1 MSVRP
6 SRILLIVLAAALLGV
21 GVFGL
26 LAARVTSMEKMDEAA
41 AILLFDAVVDSLDSG
56 PPRLTRDGSGRFT
69 NSATVQEGPLIKP
82 SRLVVMA
89 YRSRDHRL
97 VRSEIPFWFFRL
109 KGPAAQVA
117 LKDSGFDMKRLGI
130 RPRDIARQ
138 GTGLI
143 LDETFAGGDRILVWA
158 E

>member
-1 MSVRP
+1 MSLRP
-6 SRILLIVLAAALLGV
+6 SRILLIVLGAALLGIA
-21 GVFGL
+21 VFGL
-26 LAARVTSMEKMDEAA
+26 LAARVTSMEKMDGTAA
-41 AILLFDAVVDSLDSG
+41 NLLFEAIVDSLDSG

-69 NSATVQEGPLIKP
+69 NTSTVQEGPLIKP
-82 SRLVVMA
+82 SKLVVMA

-97 VRSEIPFWFFRL
+97 VRSDIPFWFFRL

-117 LKDSGFDMKRLGI
+117 LRDSGFDMKRLGI

-143 LDETFAGGDRILVWA
+143 LDETFAEGDRILVWA